1 MVVGSWSTMDATG
14 SSYIMWHY
22 LSNCLCFIPLIHRQM
37 INIEEIKE
45 TGIRQSLQEKRDQLF
60 WKIKKGTDRGTG
72 KFSLT
77 SLNNILDEM
86 DVTIVDIRHLIEEET
101 KFYQSLN

>member
-1 MVVGSWSTMDATG
+1 
-14 SSYIMWHY
+14 
-22 LSNCLCFIPLIHRQM
+22 M